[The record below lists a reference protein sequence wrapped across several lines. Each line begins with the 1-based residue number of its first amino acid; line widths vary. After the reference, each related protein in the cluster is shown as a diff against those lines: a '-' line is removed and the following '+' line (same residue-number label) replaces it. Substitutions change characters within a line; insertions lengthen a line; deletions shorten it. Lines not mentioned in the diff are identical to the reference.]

1 MRELYTL
8 AKYFFDGVSAT
19 HEEVMREASA
29 EDLHSLPFLN
39 FVSHGQSIQLNSF
52 LSQVDDRKIRWD
64 VLPMIEGIAS
74 VSAD

>member
-1 MRELYTL
+1 
-8 AKYFFDGVSAT
+8 
-19 HEEVMREASA
+19 MREASA